1 MTEAPLEV
9 LKILIT
15 GISGMLGV
23 DLYQTLREKYE
34 VVGFDLQEFPSVSFL
49 PPPVQRGD
57 ITRIDEVKRAF
68 HELTPDLVVHTAAYT
83 DVDGCEKNLDKA
95 YKVNALGT
103 QNVCLASQE
112 LNVPLIYISTDFV
125 FDGKKDSPYLEFDQP
140 HPISIYGRSKLVGEK
155 YVRTLLHRYFIV
167 RTSWLYGYYG
177 RNFVET
183 ILQLANQKKELRVVS
198 DQVGCPTYTRDL
210 SRKIKE
216 LLSTKSYGVYHIT
229 NSGSCSWYE
238 FAREILKLAGIK
250 GAQLK
255 SITSEELDR
264 PAPRPRFSVLENY
277 CLRRALGKCMR
288 EWQEALRD
296 YMLERSSNT

>member
-1 MTEAPLEV
+1 MKV
-9 LKILIT
+9 LIT

-34 VVGFDLQEFPSVSFL
+34 VVGFDIKDFPSTSFL

-83 DVDGCEKNLDKA
+83 DVDGCEKNPDKA

-103 QNVCLASQE
+103 RNVCLACQD
-112 LNVPLIYISTDFV
+112 LNIPVIYISTDFV

-140 HPISIYGRSKLVGEK
+140 HPISIYGRSKLAGEEYIK
-155 YVRTLLHRYFIV
+155 TLLNKYFIV

-183 ILQLANQKKELRVVS
+183 ILQLASQKKELKVVN
-198 DQVGCPTYTRDL
+198 DQVGSPTYTRDL
-210 SRKIKE
+210 SEKIKE
-216 LLSTKSYGVYHIT
+216 LLPTELYGVYHIT

-238 FAREILKLAGIK
+238 FAREILKLADIK

-255 SITSEELDR
+255 SITSEELSR

-277 CLRRALGKCMR
+277 CLKLTLRNSMR
-288 EWQEALRD
+288 DWKEALRD
-296 YMLERSSNT
+296 YMLERGSNT

>member
-1 MTEAPLEV
+1 MKV
-9 LKILIT
+9 LIT

-23 DLYQTLREKYE
+23 DLCQTLREEHE
-34 VVGFDLQEFPSVSFL
+34 VMGFDIKEFPSTSFL

-83 DVDGCEKNLDKA
+83 DVDGCEKNPDKA

-112 LNVPLIYISTDFV
+112 LNIPVIYISTDFV
-125 FDGKKDSPYLEFDQP
+125 FDGNKDSPYLEFDQP
-140 HPISIYGRSKLVGEK
+140 HPISIYGRSKLAGEE
-155 YVRTLLHRYFIV
+155 YVKTLLNRYFIV
-167 RTSWLYGYYG
+167 RTSWLYGHYG
-177 RNFVET
+177 RNFVKT
-183 ILQLANQKKELRVVS
+183 ILQLANQKKELRMVN
-198 DQVGCPTYTRDL
+198 DQVGSPTYTRDL

-216 LLSTKSYGVYHIT
+216 LLSTKLYGMYHIT

-250 GAQLK
+250 GVK
-255 SITSEELDR
+255 PKPITSEELDR

-277 CLRRALGKCMR
+277 CLRLALGNSMR
-288 EWQEALRD
+288 DWKEALKD
-296 YMLERSSNT
+296 YIKMDRAS

>member
-1 MTEAPLEV
+1 
-9 LKILIT
+9 LKVLIT

-34 VVGFDLQEFPSVSFL
+34 VVGFDIKDFPSTSFL

-83 DVDGCEKNLDKA
+83 DVDGCEKNPDKA

-103 QNVCLASQE
+103 RNVCLACQD
-112 LNVPLIYISTDFV
+112 LNIPVIYISTDFV

-140 HPISIYGRSKLVGEK
+140 HPISIYGRSKLAGEEYIK
-155 YVRTLLHRYFIV
+155 TLLNKYFIV

-183 ILQLANQKKELRVVS
+183 ILQLASQKKELKVVN
-198 DQVGCPTYTRDL
+198 DQVGSPTYTRDL
-210 SRKIKE
+210 SEKIKE
-216 LLSTKSYGVYHIT
+216 LLPTELYGVYHIT

-238 FAREILKLAGIK
+238 FAREILKLADIK

-255 SITSEELDR
+255 SITSEELSR

-277 CLRRALGKCMR
+277 CLKLTLRNSMR
-288 EWQEALRD
+288 DWKEALRD
-296 YMLERSSNT
+296 YMLERGSNT

>member
-1 MTEAPLEV
+1 MKV
-9 LKILIT
+9 LIT

-23 DLYQTLREKYE
+23 DLCQTLKEKHE
-34 VVGFDLQEFPSVSFL
+34 VVGFDLKEFPSISFC
-49 PPPVQRGD
+49 PPVQRGD
-57 ITRIDEVKRAF
+57 ITKIDEVKEAF
-68 HELTPDLVVHTAAYT
+68 DEFAPQMVIHAAAYT
-83 DVDGCEKNLDKA
+83 DVDGCEKDPDKA
-95 YKVNALGT
+95 YKVNTLGT

-112 LNVPLIYISTDFV
+112 PNIPIIYISTDFV
-125 FDGKKDSPYLEFDQP
+125 FDGNKDSPYLEFDQP
-140 HPISIYGRSKLVGEK
+140 RPISIYGRSKLAGEE
-155 YVRTLLHRYFIV
+155 YVKTLLNKYFVV
-167 RTSWLYGYYG
+167 RTSWLYGHYG

-183 ILQLANQKKELRVVS
+183 MLQLASQKKELKVVNN
-198 DQVGCPTYTRDL
+198 QVGSPTYTRDL

-216 LLSTKSYGVYHIT
+216 LLPTELYGIYHIT

-255 SITSEELDR
+255 SITSEELSR

-277 CLRRALGKCMR
+277 CLRRALGKSMR